1 MAEPVILTD
10 VVDRIGTITLNR
22 PARHNA
28 LNPEL
33 IAALD
38 AAVREMAEDDAV
50 KVVILTGT
58 APEGRPAASAPA
70 ATRRRAGRPAA
81 SPATIRVRSSAFRA
95 MR

>member
-1 MAEPVILTD
+1 MAEAVILTD

-33 IAALD
+33 IGALD
-38 AAVREMAEDDAV
+38 TAVREMAEDDAV

-58 APEGRPAASAPA
+58 APEGRTGGFCAGGDTKESG
-70 ATRRRAGRPAA
+70 ATRA
-81 SPATIRVRSSAFRA
+81 SPATIRVRSSVFRA